1 MGSQNQVSW
10 GVVMKKI
17 KKYLLFLLLVP
28 MCFGFVAC
36 KKNKSNSDAPSV
48 DNSSP
53 NDEITTPTTSYYSV
67 LFDYNL
73 PEDYSYLLGTLKI
86 DNKQTGTT
94 TKLANVSITKL
105 IPYFKGWSYKGS
117 SEILSTGVTSDTAK
131 TIELVG
137 NWDIDNLEKYYYSD
151 GLEFTSNDENGT
163 AAVSSY
169 SGGSSTVIIPKV
181 FVSGGTEYEVKKISV
196 DAFYNTNATIKKV
209 VLKAEDI
216 EVGLRA
222 FMGTKIISFNFEN
235 VASIG
240 DYAFNNTKIQEVK
253 LNSEISAVGNSAFA
267 DCKNLTKVDFN
278 HAEIDISEYAFSGD
292 GKLKT
297 IENAE
302 NLKDFGASSFASCG
316 LEKVDFIGNNTQ
328 IIHENAF
335 SGCVNLTS
343 AEIPESVGSVYSA
356 IFGGCS
362 KLETLTISN
371 LYCGDSNN
379 FFNFTV
385 RFGDLSSS
393 LKTINLAGTTIK
405 NLPQHYFQGLTSL
418 EKLAMCNSITTVGE
432 YAFKGCSNL
441 NEISFS
447 NGINVASFSI
457 AAIYETKFYNKMKE
471 PFYLNSVLFYVPASF
486 NQANYVV
493 NDDTT
498 SICQNAFSGNKNL
511 QSITIPSTVNFIGN
525 AAFKNCE
532 NLTTVN
538 FELNSSL
545 AAISKEL
552 FNGCRNLANINFENL
567 TALTTIGDHAFEGVA
582 LTSFAISST
591 MTSIGNRVFYASK
604 IAEFTGGSSKYI
616 VEDGVLYEK
625 NAAGDELTLLCYPSY
640 KTMEMFM
647 FPEKVGGIDVTA
659 VASYAFYNVT
669 ALKKLY
675 FKQNSMAWQTY
686 SDANGN
692 VLHNLSFDMQN
703 SFVIFAKQSTFTC
716 NARMASVYYELA
728 DTENISF
735 NFETNTITFNDG
747 FQSDKKKVYFI
758 TGNTEDGKYYLIYFE
773 IEKTTGDDGDVY
785 SVKKDSLVKIEAP
798 EEMRDIN
805 N

>member
-1 MGSQNQVSW
+1 
-10 GVVMKKI
+10 
-17 KKYLLFLLLVP
+17 

-36 KKNKSNSDAPSV
+36 KKNKTNSDAPSV

-73 PEDYSYLLGTLKI
+73 PEDYSYLLGSLKI
-86 DNKQTGTT
+86 DNKPTGTT

-117 SEILSTGVTSDTAK
+117 SDILSAGVTSDTAK

-137 NWDIDNLEKYYYSD
+137 NWDVENLEKYYYSD
-151 GLEFTSNDENGT
+151 GLEFTTNDENGT
-163 AAVSSY
+163 AAISSY

-181 FVSGGTEYEVKKISV
+181 FVSGGTEYEVKRISV
-196 DAFYNTNATIKKV
+196 DAFYNTNTTIKKV
-209 VLKAEDI
+209 VLKAEDV

-222 FMGTKIISFNFEN
+222 FMGTKITSFNFEN

-240 DYAFNNTKIQEVK
+240 SYAFKNTKIQEIK
-253 LNSEISAVGNSAFA
+253 LNSNISDIGTYAFE
-267 DCKNLTKVDFN
+267 DCKNLTKADFN

-292 GKLKT
+292 EKLKT

-316 LEKVDFIGNNTQ
+316 LEKVDFIGNNTK

-335 SGCVNLTS
+335 SGCVSLRS
-343 AEIPESVGSVYSA
+343 AEIPETVDSVYSA

-371 LYCGDSNN
+371 LYCGDRNN

-393 LKTINLAGTTIK
+393 LKTINLAGTSIT
-405 NLPQHYFQGLTSL
+405 NLPQNYFNGLSSL
-418 EKLAMCNSITTVGE
+418 EKLVMCNSITKVE
-432 YAFKGCSNL
+432 ENAFKECLNL
-441 NEISFS
+441 VDITFS
-447 NGINVASFSI
+447 TGINAETFSI
-457 AAIYETKFYNKMKE
+457 AAIYGTKYYSQMKE
-471 PFYLNSVLFYVPASF
+471 PFYLENKVQQKKYLFYVPASF
-486 NQANYVV
+486 SQSNYVV
-493 NDDTT
+493 EENTT
-498 SICQNAFSGNKNL
+498 KICPNAFSGNKNL
-511 QSITIPSTVNFIGN
+511 QSITIPSTVNFIGD

-538 FELNSSL
+538 FEQNSSL
-545 AAISKEL
+545 TAISKEL
-552 FNGCRNLANINFENL
+552 FNGCKKLTNINFENL
-567 TALTTIGDHAFEGVA
+567 TALTTIGDQAFEGLA
-582 LTSFAISST
+582 LTSFAIPST
-591 MTSIGNRVFYASK
+591 MTSIGNRVFYGSK

-616 VEDGVLYEK
+616 VENGVLYEK

-640 KTMEMFM
+640 KTTEMFI
-647 FPEKVGGIDVTA
+647 FPEKINGIDVTT

-675 FKQNSMAWQTY
+675 FKQNSMVWQTY
-686 SDANGN
+686 SDASGN

-703 SFVIFAKQSTFTC
+703 SFDIFAKESSFIC
-716 NARMASVYYELA
+716 NARMASVYYELT

-735 NFETNTITFNDG
+735 NFENDTITFKDG
-747 FQSDKKKVYFI
+747 FQSDKQKVYFI

-773 IEKTTGDDGDVY
+773 IEKTTGDEGDIY
-785 SVKKDSLVKIEAP
+785 SVKRDSLIKIEAP
-798 EEMRDIN
+798 DEMRA
-805 N
+805 